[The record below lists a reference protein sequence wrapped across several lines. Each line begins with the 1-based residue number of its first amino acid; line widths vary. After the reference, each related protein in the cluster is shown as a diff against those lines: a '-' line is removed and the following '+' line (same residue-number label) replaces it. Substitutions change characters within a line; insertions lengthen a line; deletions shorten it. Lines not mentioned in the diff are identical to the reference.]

1 MTAERRACGLC
12 GSEARRVCTQRL
24 LEQHDVDYFLCSVC
38 ELLQTEQ
45 PYWLE
50 QAYTEAI
57 SQLDTGAVQ
66 RNQSAARITELLAA
80 IVDIAPTSTC
90 LDYGGGHGVF
100 VRMMR
105 DTGFDFRWFD
115 TYAENLYAGGF
126 EGEPSAHHALV
137 TAFEVLEHFADV
149 RADIDSL
156 FAGRPDHVLV
166 GTVLH
171 RGHQP
176 GWWYYL
182 LESGQHVA
190 FYSPRTLEWIAER
203 FGYDVCIGNE
213 YSLFTKRRLGGVRRL
228 VVQQLL
234 RRPHAVTEL
243 VALVPRPV
251 LLRLSPYRSR
261 IQTDHEAMRR
271 RRRA

>member
-1 MTAERRACGLC
+1 MSAERRACGLC
-12 GSEARRVCTQRL
+12 AGEARRVCTQRL
-24 LEQHDVDYFLCSVC
+24 LEKYDVDYFGCSAC
-38 ELLQTEQ
+38 DLLQTEQ

-50 QAYTEAI
+50 EAYSQAI

-66 RNQSAARITELLAA
+66 RNQTAARITELLAA
-80 IVDIAPTSTC
+80 IVDVDPSATC

-100 VRMMR
+100 VRLMR
-105 DTGFDFRWFD
+105 DTGLDFRWFD
-115 TYAENLYAGGF
+115 TYAENLYARGF

-149 RADIDSL
+149 RADIGSL
-156 FAGRPDHVLV
+156 FAGQPDHVLV

-176 GWWYYL
+176 GWWYYM

-190 FYSPRTLEWIAER
+190 FYSPRTLAWIAQR
-203 FGYDVCIGNE
+203 FDYEVLTGDE
-213 YSLFTKRRLGGVRRL
+213 YSLFAKRPLGGVRRL

-234 RRPHAVTEL
+234 RRPNAVTEL

-251 LLRLSPYRSR
+251 LRRLSPYRSR
-261 IQTDHEAMRR
+261 VQADHEAMRQK
-271 RRRA
+271 RRA